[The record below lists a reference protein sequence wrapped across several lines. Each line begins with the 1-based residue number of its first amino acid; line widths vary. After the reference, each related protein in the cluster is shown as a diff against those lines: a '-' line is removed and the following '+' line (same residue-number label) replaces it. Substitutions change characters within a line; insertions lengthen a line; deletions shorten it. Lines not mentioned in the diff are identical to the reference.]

1 MSIKDNII
9 EIKPLKIDLNDI
21 FEKKIELS
29 PLLEFTL
36 LQRIIEELLNRQKE
50 TNDKI
55 KELENKINFNQNLI
69 LPMTSN
75 DIADEENII
84 KEEKE
89 TKENEK
95 NGDNNINKEE
105 DNEKEKTLLKTN
117 KNENRRANN
126 VVPQILNRLIM
137 LEGKFNELFE
147 NFDLFKK
154 ENKKETQ
161 TIKNKNKEQSKKITD
176 IENMINDIQK
186 KNEDENNIVAVF
198 GDNDEPG
205 NVETDKVK
213 VWIKNLEQKITKKI
227 EFSDKRTKN
236 NENSLNDLKDE
247 INDIKNKLDN
257 FELMISSNK
266 KNEDEEKKVNMDV
279 PENKKDMFDNYVT
292 KEEFDKFKN
301 ELNQKSEDNDKN
313 ILETPIKN
321 TNEKENKFDES
332 IIHKLGNMYHNLK
345 ESVSKSIDNNEKYVK
360 NQIKKLEIDV
370 IKNDIEKLRNDLNTK
385 LNQDNLNNI
394 NLKFEDLENV
404 SENLRTIVDDSKK
417 DIRVINDKYSKLFK
431 YLETIRGQVLTLLE
445 QEDAQNKKSKDE
457 INLDLSAL
465 LTREEFFENKEKMN
479 KKIDKILTK
488 ESDNYR
494 MIQEIYK
501 KLNNFVTETEL
512 QNLEQY
518 FLNLLNETKIK
529 IAKNYIDKTELQK
542 NIKFLDIRIKQLEES
557 SSKENENWL
566 LAKKPING
574 FLCASCEAYIG
585 DLKSNDDIATWN
597 RLADRKG
604 KRNYRIGHGFS
615 TMLKLIN
622 SDILKRAEKENN
634 NNSYINNNALKQ
646 DENKKINHSL
656 PKIKIFQN
664 QTNQINNEIQ
674 NGKMN
679 NSITEENNE
688 NLNNS
693 SNNLKTQIQFD
704 KNNQFM
710 KGQLSERSINK
721 RSVVNYFNKDLTEEE
736 IEPKM
741 VKISKIKK

>member
-75 DIADEENII
+75 DIADEENIM
-84 KEEKE
+84 
-89 TKENEK
+89 
-95 NGDNNINKEE
+95 
-105 DNEKEKTLLKTN
+105 
-117 KNENRRANN
+117 NENRRANN

-266 KNEDEEKKVNMDV
+266 KKEDEEKKVNMDV

-345 ESVSKSIDNNEKYVK
+345 ESVSKSIDK
-360 NQIKKLEIDV
+360 
-370 IKNDIEKLRNDLNTK
+370 
-385 LNQDNLNNI
+385 
-394 NLKFEDLENV
+394 
-404 SENLRTIVDDSKK
+404 
-417 DIRVINDKYSKLFK
+417 
-431 YLETIRGQVLTLLE
+431 
-445 QEDAQNKKSKDE
+445 
-457 INLDLSAL
+457 
-465 LTREEFFENKEKMN
+465 
-479 KKIDKILTK
+479 
-488 ESDNYR
+488 
-494 MIQEIYK
+494 
-501 KLNNFVTETEL
+501 
-512 QNLEQY
+512 
-518 FLNLLNETKIK
+518 
-529 IAKNYIDKTELQK
+529 
-542 NIKFLDIRIKQLEES
+542 
-557 SSKENENWL
+557 
-566 LAKKPING
+566 
-574 FLCASCEAYIG
+574 
-585 DLKSNDDIATWN
+585 
-597 RLADRKG
+597 
-604 KRNYRIGHGFS
+604 
-615 TMLKLIN
+615 
-622 SDILKRAEKENN
+622 
-634 NNSYINNNALKQ
+634 
-646 DENKKINHSL
+646 
-656 PKIKIFQN
+656 
-664 QTNQINNEIQ
+664 
-674 NGKMN
+674 
-679 NSITEENNE
+679 
-688 NLNNS
+688 
-693 SNNLKTQIQFD
+693 
-704 KNNQFM
+704 
-710 KGQLSERSINK
+710 
-721 RSVVNYFNKDLTEEE
+721 
-736 IEPKM
+736 
-741 VKISKIKK
+741 

>member
-89 TKENEK
+89 TKENEN
-95 NGDNNINKEE
+95 NGDNNINKEK
-105 DNEKEKTLLKTN
+105 DNEKEKTLLESN

-266 KNEDEEKKVNMDV
+266 KKEDEEKKVNMDV

>member
-89 TKENEK
+89 TKENEN

-105 DNEKEKTLLKTN
+105 DNEKEKTLLKSN

-266 KNEDEEKKVNMDV
+266 KKEDEEKKVNMDV

-622 SDILKRAEKENN
+622 SDILKRAEKEIN

>member
-89 TKENEK
+89 TKENEN

-105 DNEKEKTLLKTN
+105 DNEKEKTLLKSN

-266 KNEDEEKKVNMDV
+266 KKEDEEKKVNMDV

-615 TMLKLIN
+615 TMLIIVILI
-622 SDILKRAEKENN
+622 IM
-634 NNSYINNNALKQ
+634 
-646 DENKKINHSL
+646 H
-656 PKIKIFQN
+656 
-664 QTNQINNEIQ
+664 
-674 NGKMN
+674 
-679 NSITEENNE
+679 
-688 NLNNS
+688 
-693 SNNLKTQIQFD
+693 
-704 KNNQFM
+704 
-710 KGQLSERSINK
+710 
-721 RSVVNYFNKDLTEEE
+721 
-736 IEPKM
+736 
-741 VKISKIKK
+741 

>member
-89 TKENEK
+89 TKENEN

-105 DNEKEKTLLKTN
+105 DNEKEKTLLKSN

-126 VVPQILNRLIM
+126 VVPQILNKLIM

-186 KNEDENNIVAVF
+186 KNEDEDNIVAVF

-266 KNEDEEKKVNMDV
+266 KKEDKEKKVNMDV

-445 QEDAQNKKSKDE
+445 QENAQNKKSKDE

>member
-89 TKENEK
+89 TKENEN

-105 DNEKEKTLLKTN
+105 DNEKEKTLLKSN

-266 KNEDEEKKVNMDV
+266 KKEDEEKKVNMDV

-604 KRNYRIGHGFS
+604 N
-615 TMLKLIN
+615 
-622 SDILKRAEKENN
+622 
-634 NNSYINNNALKQ
+634 
-646 DENKKINHSL
+646 
-656 PKIKIFQN
+656 
-664 QTNQINNEIQ
+664 
-674 NGKMN
+674 
-679 NSITEENNE
+679 
-688 NLNNS
+688 
-693 SNNLKTQIQFD
+693 
-704 KNNQFM
+704 
-710 KGQLSERSINK
+710 
-721 RSVVNYFNKDLTEEE
+721 
-736 IEPKM
+736 
-741 VKISKIKK
+741 

>member
-55 KELENKINFNQNLI
+55 KDLENKINFNQNLI

-75 DIADEENII
+75 DINDEENTI

-89 TKENEK
+89 TKENEN

-105 DNEKEKTLLKTN
+105 DNEKEKTLLKSN

-186 KNEDENNIVAVF
+186 KNEDEDNIVAVF

-266 KNEDEEKKVNMDV
+266 KKEDEEKKVNMDV

-445 QEDAQNKKSKDE
+445 QEDAQNKTSKDE

-622 SDILKRAEKENN
+622 NDILKRAEKENN

>member
-75 DIADEENII
+75 DITDEENII

-89 TKENEK
+89 TKENEN

-105 DNEKEKTLLKTN
+105 DNEKEKTLLKSN
-117 KNENRRANN
+117 KDENRRANN
-126 VVPQILNRLIM
+126 IVPQILNRLIM

-227 EFSDKRTKN
+227 ELSDKRTKN

-247 INDIKNKLDN
+247 INDIKNKLVN

-266 KNEDEEKKVNMDV
+266 KKEDEEKKVNMDV
-279 PENKKDMFDNYVT
+279 SENKKDMFDNYVT

-585 DLKSNDDIATWN
+585 NLKSNDDIATWN

-622 SDILKRAEKENN
+622 SDILKRAEKEIN

>member
-1 MSIKDNII
+1 MSINDNII

-55 KELENKINFNQNLI
+55 KDLENKINFNQNLI

-75 DIADEENII
+75 DIADEE

-89 TKENEK
+89 TKENEN

-105 DNEKEKTLLKTN
+105 DNEKEKTLLKSN

-137 LEGKFNELFE
+137 LERKFNELFE

-266 KNEDEEKKVNMDV
+266 KKEDEEKKVNMDV

-518 FLNLLNETKIK
+518 FLNLLYETKIK

-622 SDILKRAEKENN
+622 SDILKRAEKEIN

>member
-75 DIADEENII
+75 DINDEENII

-89 TKENEK
+89 TKENEN

-105 DNEKEKTLLKTN
+105 DNEKEKTLLKSN

-247 INDIKNKLDN
+247 INDIKNKLD
-257 FELMISSNK
+257 
-266 KNEDEEKKVNMDV
+266 
-279 PENKKDMFDNYVT
+279 
-292 KEEFDKFKN
+292 KF
-301 ELNQKSEDNDKN
+301 
-313 ILETPIKN
+313 
-321 TNEKENKFDES
+321 
-332 IIHKLGNMYHNLK
+332 
-345 ESVSKSIDNNEKYVK
+345 
-360 NQIKKLEIDV
+360 
-370 IKNDIEKLRNDLNTK
+370 
-385 LNQDNLNNI
+385 
-394 NLKFEDLENV
+394 
-404 SENLRTIVDDSKK
+404 
-417 DIRVINDKYSKLFK
+417 
-431 YLETIRGQVLTLLE
+431 
-445 QEDAQNKKSKDE
+445 
-457 INLDLSAL
+457 
-465 LTREEFFENKEKMN
+465 
-479 KKIDKILTK
+479 
-488 ESDNYR
+488 
-494 MIQEIYK
+494 
-501 KLNNFVTETEL
+501 
-512 QNLEQY
+512 
-518 FLNLLNETKIK
+518 
-529 IAKNYIDKTELQK
+529 
-542 NIKFLDIRIKQLEES
+542 
-557 SSKENENWL
+557 
-566 LAKKPING
+566 
-574 FLCASCEAYIG
+574 
-585 DLKSNDDIATWN
+585 
-597 RLADRKG
+597 
-604 KRNYRIGHGFS
+604 
-615 TMLKLIN
+615 
-622 SDILKRAEKENN
+622 
-634 NNSYINNNALKQ
+634 
-646 DENKKINHSL
+646 
-656 PKIKIFQN
+656 
-664 QTNQINNEIQ
+664 
-674 NGKMN
+674 
-679 NSITEENNE
+679 
-688 NLNNS
+688 
-693 SNNLKTQIQFD
+693 
-704 KNNQFM
+704 
-710 KGQLSERSINK
+710 
-721 RSVVNYFNKDLTEEE
+721 
-736 IEPKM
+736 
-741 VKISKIKK
+741 

>member
-69 LPMTSN
+69 LPMKSN
-75 DIADEENII
+75 DITDEENII

-89 TKENEK
+89 TKENEN

-105 DNEKEKTLLKTN
+105 DNEKEKTLLKSN

-266 KNEDEEKKVNMDV
+266 KKEDEEKKVNMDV

-431 YLETIRGQVLTLLE
+431 YLETIRGQVLTLL
-445 QEDAQNKKSKDE
+445 
-457 INLDLSAL
+457 
-465 LTREEFFENKEKMN
+465 
-479 KKIDKILTK
+479 
-488 ESDNYR
+488 
-494 MIQEIYK
+494 
-501 KLNNFVTETEL
+501 
-512 QNLEQY
+512 
-518 FLNLLNETKIK
+518 
-529 IAKNYIDKTELQK
+529 
-542 NIKFLDIRIKQLEES
+542 
-557 SSKENENWL
+557 
-566 LAKKPING
+566 
-574 FLCASCEAYIG
+574 
-585 DLKSNDDIATWN
+585 
-597 RLADRKG
+597 
-604 KRNYRIGHGFS
+604 
-615 TMLKLIN
+615 
-622 SDILKRAEKENN
+622 
-634 NNSYINNNALKQ
+634 
-646 DENKKINHSL
+646 
-656 PKIKIFQN
+656 
-664 QTNQINNEIQ
+664 
-674 NGKMN
+674 
-679 NSITEENNE
+679 
-688 NLNNS
+688 
-693 SNNLKTQIQFD
+693 
-704 KNNQFM
+704 
-710 KGQLSERSINK
+710 
-721 RSVVNYFNKDLTEEE
+721 
-736 IEPKM
+736 
-741 VKISKIKK
+741 

>member
-1 MSIKDNII
+1 MSINDNII

-75 DIADEENII
+75 DIADEE

-89 TKENEK
+89 TKENEN
-95 NGDNNINKEE
+95 NGDNNINKEK
-105 DNEKEKTLLKTN
+105 DNEKEKTLLESN

-266 KNEDEEKKVNMDV
+266 KKEDEEKKVNMDV

-518 FLNLLNETKIK
+518 FLNLLYETKIK

>member
-89 TKENEK
+89 TKENEN
-95 NGDNNINKEE
+95 NGDNNINKEK
-105 DNEKEKTLLKTN
+105 DNEKEKTLLESN

-137 LEGKFNELFE
+137 LERKFNELFE

-266 KNEDEEKKVNMDV
+266 KKEDEEKKVNMDV

-622 SDILKRAEKENN
+622 SDILKRAEKEIN

>member
-89 TKENEK
+89 TKENEN
-95 NGDNNINKEE
+95 NGDNNINKEK
-105 DNEKEKTLLKTN
+105 DNEKEKTLLKSN

-186 KNEDENNIVAVF
+186 KSEDENNIVAVF

-266 KNEDEEKKVNMDV
+266 KKEDEEKKVNMDV

-656 PKIKIFQN
+656 PKIKIFQK

>member
-89 TKENEK
+89 TKENEN

-105 DNEKEKTLLKTN
+105 DNEKEKTLLKSN

-213 VWIKNLEQKITKKI
+213 VWINNLEQKITKKI

-710 KGQLSERSINK
+710 KGQLSERAINK

>member
-89 TKENEK
+89 TKENEN

-105 DNEKEKTLLKTN
+105 DNEKEKTLLKSN

-266 KNEDEEKKVNMDV
+266 KKEDEEKKVNMDV

-664 QTNQINNEIQ
+664 QTNQINEIQ

>member
-89 TKENEK
+89 TKENEN

-105 DNEKEKTLLKTN
+105 DNEKEKTLLKSN

-266 KNEDEEKKVNMDV
+266 KKEDEEKKVNMDV

>member
-1 MSIKDNII
+1 MSIKDNIV
-9 EIKPLKIDLNDI
+9 EIKPMKIDINDI
-21 FEKKIELS
+21 FDKKIELS

-89 TKENEK
+89 TKENEN

-105 DNEKEKTLLKTN
+105 DNEKEKTLLKSN

-266 KNEDEEKKVNMDV
+266 KKEDEEKKVNMDV

>member
-75 DIADEENII
+75 DITDEENII

-89 TKENEK
+89 TKENEN

-105 DNEKEKTLLKTN
+105 DNEKEKTLLKSN

-213 VWIKNLEQKITKKI
+213 VWIKNLEQNITKKI

-266 KNEDEEKKVNMDV
+266 KKEDEEKKVNMDV

-542 NIKFLDIRIKQLEES
+542 NIKFIDIRIKQLEES

>member
-89 TKENEK
+89 TKENEN

-105 DNEKEKTLLKTN
+105 DNEKEKTLLKSN

-213 VWIKNLEQKITKKI
+213 VWIKNLEQKITKII

-266 KNEDEEKKVNMDV
+266 KKEDEEKKVNMDV

-394 NLKFEDLENV
+394 NLKFEELENV

-622 SDILKRAEKENN
+622 SDILKRAEKEIN

>member
-89 TKENEK
+89 TKENEN

-105 DNEKEKTLLKTN
+105 DNEKEKTLLKSN

-126 VVPQILNRLIM
+126 VLPQILNRLIM

-266 KNEDEEKKVNMDV
+266 KKEDEEKKVNMDV

>member
-55 KELENKINFNQNLI
+55 NELENKINFNQNLI

-89 TKENEK
+89 TKENEN

-105 DNEKEKTLLKTN
+105 DNEKEKTLLKSN

-266 KNEDEEKKVNMDV
+266 KKEDEEKKVNMDV

>member
-89 TKENEK
+89 TKENEN
-95 NGDNNINKEE
+95 NGDNNINKEK
-105 DNEKEKTLLKTN
+105 DNEKEKTLLKSN

-266 KNEDEEKKVNMDV
+266 KKEDEEKKVNMDV

-622 SDILKRAEKENN
+622 GDILKRAEKEIN

>member
-55 KELENKINFNQNLI
+55 KDLENKINFNQNLI

-75 DIADEENII
+75 DINDEENTI

-89 TKENEK
+89 TKENEN

-105 DNEKEKTLLKTN
+105 DNEKEKTLLKSN

-186 KNEDENNIVAVF
+186 KNEDEDNIVAVF

-266 KNEDEEKKVNMDV
+266 KKEDEEKKVNMDV

-622 SDILKRAEKENN
+622 NDILKRAEKENN

>member
-89 TKENEK
+89 TKENEN
-95 NGDNNINKEE
+95 NGDNNINKEK
-105 DNEKEKTLLKTN
+105 DNEKEKTLLESN

-266 KNEDEEKKVNMDV
+266 KKEDEEKKVNMDV

-360 NQIKKLEIDV
+360 NQIKKLETDV

>member
-89 TKENEK
+89 TKENEN

-105 DNEKEKTLLKTN
+105 DNEKEKTLLKSN

-266 KNEDEEKKVNMDV
+266 KKEDEEKKVNMDV

-646 DENKKINHSL
+646 DVNKKINHSL

>member
-89 TKENEK
+89 TKENEN

-105 DNEKEKTLLKTN
+105 DNEKEKTLLKLN

-266 KNEDEEKKVNMDV
+266 KKEDEEKKVNMDV

-542 NIKFLDIRIKQLEES
+542 NIKFLDIKIKQLEES

-604 KRNYRIGHGFS
+604 KRNCRIGHGFS

-622 SDILKRAEKENN
+622 SDILKRAEKEIN